1 MSSYSS
7 ASEFWF
13 SLLFNIVSV
22 PFVLLL
28 VALVIKQ
35 SVSIKDYTAE
45 VEANSTTETPGFVGE
60 VLF

>member
-28 VALVIKQ
+28 VALVVKQ
-35 SVSIKDYTAE
+35 SVSVKDYSVE
-45 VEANSTTETPGFVGE
+45 VEAARTTETPGFVGE

>member
-22 PFVLLL
+22 PFALLL
-28 VALVIKQ
+28 IALVVKQ
-35 SVSIKDYTAE
+35 SISVRDYNAE
-45 VEANSTTETPGFVGE
+45 AEASKTTDTPGFVGE